1 VQPKSKF
8 LSSNP
13 FSKKRR
19 KTMEKQRI
27 PPTAAKTEAQS
38 MPRRPYAPPKAT
50 FVPLKLEERLLGCT
64 KFVIAVCELGEFQS

>member
-1 VQPKSKF
+1 MKPP
-8 LSSNP
+8 L

-50 FVPLKLEERLLGCT
+50 FVPLKLEERLLGCL
-64 KFVIAVCELGEFQS
+64 KPDPQNPVCIVPVFAS